1 MSTLIHLLIVCVVLA
16 VLVYVAQSAPI
27 PEPFRWIA
35 WVVVFLVALLALL
48 PFLGIHVP
56 A

>member
-1 MSTLIHLLIVCVVLA
+1 MSEIVHLLIVALVLCI
-16 VLVYVAQSAPI
+16 LVYVAQQAPI

-35 WVVVFLVALLALL
+35 WVVVFIVALMALL
-48 PFLGIHVP
+48 PFLGVHVP